1 MSAGRA
7 LLIGA
12 EENPAL
18 PILASLARAGVE
30 VHAASHRR
38 INVGFFSRHASRRL
52 LIPPPRDEEAWL
64 ERLEAIVARGRY
76 DLVLATGEDHTYL
89 LARHRARFEPHAIVP
104 LPSLPVFMTCRDKSR
119 TMREAARLGIPT
131 PRTFDPDATT
141 AEAIGREAGFPVVV
155 KPNVSDGARGIL
167 YPATADE
174 LRAAIAATRAAYG
187 PCHVQE
193 FVPHGGMQYKA
204 EVLMDGSGQVRAW
217 CVYSKIRYY
226 PPSGGSSTLN
236 RTVDRPDILES
247 AARMLR
253 GIGWS
258 GMGDC
263 DFIEDPRDGV
273 VRLMEINPRFTRSIK
288 ICVRAGVDF
297 PHLLYR
303 MALGESFAPVLTYR
317 HGLMMRYLPA
327 DLAWFLRS
335 PDRRSARPG
344 FFRSF
349 VEAPL
354 EEIFSWDDPGP
365 ALAYLLTI
373 ARDLADPES
382 RRYRL
387 RGGAGP
393 AARTGAA

>member
-1 MSAGRA
+1 MPAGRA

-30 VHAASHRR
+30 ADAASHQRLS
-38 INVGFFSRHASRRL
+38 VGFFSRHARRRI
-52 LIPPPRDEEAWL
+52 LIPPPGDEEAWRS
-64 ERLEAIVARGRY
+64 RLESIVARGRY
-76 DLVLATGEDHTYL
+76 DVVLATGEDHTYL
-89 LARHRARFEPHAIVP
+89 LAKHRDRFTPHARVP
-104 LPSLPVFMTCRDKSR
+104 IPDLPVFMICRDKSR
-119 TMREAARLGIPT
+119 TMREAARLGVPT
-131 PRTFDPDATT
+131 PRTFDPDAQP
-141 AEAIGREAGFPVVV
+141 AEAIGRETGFPVVV

-167 YPATADE
+167 FPDSPEA

-193 FVPHGGMQYKA
+193 FVPHGGTQYKA
-204 EVLMDGSGQVRAW
+204 EILMDADGGVRAW

-253 GIGWS
+253 GIGWT

-273 VRLMEINPRFTRSIK
+273 IKLMEVNPRFTRSIK
-288 ICVRAGVDF
+288 ICVRAGIDF
-297 PHLLYR
+297 PRLLFESAMGRPAAPALAYR
-303 MALGESFAPVLTYR
+303 SGV
-317 HGLMMRYLPA
+317 MMRYLPA
-327 DLAWFLRS
+327 DIAWFLRS
-335 PDRRSARPG
+335 PDRRKARPG
-344 FFRSF
+344 FFRTF
-349 VEAPL
+349 LDAPC

-365 ALAYLLTI
+365 ALGYLLAM
-373 ARDLADPES
+373 ARDLVNPQS

-387 RGGAGP
+387 RSGAGP
-393 AARTGAA
+393 AAGSGAA